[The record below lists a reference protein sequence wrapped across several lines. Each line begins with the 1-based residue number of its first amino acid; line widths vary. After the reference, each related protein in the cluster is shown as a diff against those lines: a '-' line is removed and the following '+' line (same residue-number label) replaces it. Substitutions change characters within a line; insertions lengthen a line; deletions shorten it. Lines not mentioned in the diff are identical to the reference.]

1 MPGLSDDDV
10 RRIARLSRLVLTE
23 EQAAEHRVRLSA
35 VLGYVERLRGLD
47 LAGVE
52 PLVHVGDQTNRLAAD
67 ELGQTLANDVLMKM
81 APDRM
86 EPFVKVPK
94 VIDEGAGA

>member
-1 MPGLSDDDV
+1 MSGLSDDDL
-10 RRIARLSRLVLTE
+10 RRIARLSRLALGDDQVGPCRE
-23 EQAAEHRVRLSA
+23 RLSA
-35 VLGYVERLRGLD
+35 VLGYVERLHGLD
-47 LAGVE
+47 LSGVE

-67 ELGQTLANDVLMKM
+67 EAGQTLGNDVLMRM
-81 APDRM
+81 APERL